1 MASCVTSK
9 RVILMQE
16 AGKNG
21 IPQYTDTLSY
31 EDYQLRIGDR
41 MYIYVYSVDERINKM
56 FNASGAGVSSHM
68 MRQSTGGTGYDLYT
82 YEVRDDG
89 TIDFPMVGD
98 VLVRGLTT
106 REVKRA
112 IENELSGFVK
122 NYGDYQMISVEVNI
136 VSRRFSVI
144 SDRGSG
150 TFSIPKEKITIFEA
164 LAMAG
169 DIGDFGDRSQVRI
182 VREKEGVTDIK
193 QRAFAGCETLEYI
206 KIPDS
211 VTTMGSNTFDGC
223 VALKRVY
230 IGKNLTAI
238 PTHAFNDCK
247 SLEAVLLEGTKIEYI
262 GVGAFMNCESL
273 TKVEF
278 SPNVEYIGTHAFMS
292 CYELTSAV
300 LPQALIAMGYG
311 AFSFCT
317 KLAKLSV
324 AKGNKELLE
333 VINKVLTNLIES
345 GKIEEYIVYY
355 STEVTGD

>member
-1 MASCVTSK
+1 MKFKGFLLLFLPLLMASCVTSK
-9 RVILMQE
+9 RVNLMQE

-56 FNASGAGVSSHM
+56 FNASGSGVSSHM

-112 IENELSGFVK
+112 IENELSSFVK

-193 QRAFAGCETLEYI
+193 TFDVRSKDIINSEFYYIEPNDVIYIQRI
-206 KIPDS
+206 KGQSFGINS
-211 VTTMGSNTFDGC
+211 VTTTISV
-223 VALKRVY
+223 VATTLAFGGFVY
-230 IGKNLTAI
+230 GLVTRI
-238 PTHAFNDCK
+238 
-247 SLEAVLLEGTKIEYI
+247 
-262 GVGAFMNCESL
+262 
-273 TKVEF
+273 
-278 SPNVEYIGTHAFMS
+278 
-292 CYELTSAV
+292 
-300 LPQALIAMGYG
+300 
-311 AFSFCT
+311 
-317 KLAKLSV
+317 
-324 AKGNKELLE
+324 
-333 VINKVLTNLIES
+333 INAAEDAQ
-345 GKIEEYIVYY
+345 
-355 STEVTGD
+355 TE